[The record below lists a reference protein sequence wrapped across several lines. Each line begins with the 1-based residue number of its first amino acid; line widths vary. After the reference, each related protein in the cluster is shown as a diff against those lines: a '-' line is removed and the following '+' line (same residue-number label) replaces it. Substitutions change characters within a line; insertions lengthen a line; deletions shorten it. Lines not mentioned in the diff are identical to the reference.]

1 MAPITPGTRLG
12 RYEIRSKLG
21 AGGMGEV
28 FLAEDLELGRP
39 VAIKLLP
46 PEDEANPAA
55 RKRLMR
61 EARAAAALDHPHI
74 CAVYEV
80 GDADGRAFIAMQYV
94 EGQTLDA
101 RLRAR
106 PLDLADTLAIAVQ
119 IADALADAH
128 AHGILHRDIKPANIM
143 LTTRGQAKMMD
154 FGLAKRQRPEGA
166 RPGDTETASLVSTPG
181 AIYGTVPYMSPEQVR
196 GAELDRRSDLFSVG
210 VLLYEMVSGRRPF
223 DDGGAAATAS
233 AILTREPLPLARFA
247 PNTPPEFE
255 RIIAKSLRKNP
266 DERYQ
271 TAADLLVDLRALK
284 DDQAFQ
290 SRLERSTPSP
300 DRPPAL
306 ATTGAAPGA
315 APRRRSAW
323 LAVAVVVVLAGIG
336 GGWWLLQRGNVRR
349 AEAQLPQITALAEA
363 RRYAEAYDLA
373 VAAEPRLPGNPVLAG
388 VMSTI
393 SDTISVTSDPP
404 GAQVYLQRFVA
415 DAPDTPPA
423 RRLVGTTP
431 LKNVR
436 IARGEYVVSVEHD
449 GYAPY
454 ERTVS
459 GVTVRMGAL
468 TITPPPIQLTLSLVP
483 AASMPEGMVFV
494 PGSDYR
500 LVSWSRP
507 TDRRARLDDFFID
520 KHEVSNQEYKE
531 FINAGGYVKREFWTH
546 PFVKD
551 GRSLS
556 WEEAMARFVDR
567 TGLPG
572 PREWSNQDVP
582 AGRGDHPV
590 TDVSWYEAAAYA
602 AFRGKQLPT
611 VYQWEKAARDGTTGA
626 AGVAFMPWGV
636 FYPGDTLAG
645 RANFGGG
652 PQPVTSAAFGMSKF
666 GAYNMAGN
674 VAEWTMNDSSE
685 GYLATGGA
693 WADPTYTF
701 AQYGGRPGV
710 FASSKLGFRLA
721 QNAAGATG
729 DQGGSRIEIKQEIPE
744 YTPTSVARF
753 TTLADGYR
761 YDPAPLEARVEET
774 VETPEWTRERITF
787 NGADGERAIAYL
799 YLPRH
804 VARPLQVVH
813 YVPAGDVDS
822 GLRSLT
828 EAMDDR
834 MAPFVKSGRAVF
846 GVVLEG
852 YIGRLEPPGTARPSA
867 TTVEYFERTLN
878 RVTGL
883 RRALDYLETRPDIDR
898 TRIGFLAPSAGA
910 QLGLILGAVEARY
923 RGIIMVGSGLPTGVA
938 AVVAEANPLNFA
950 PHIRAPK
957 LMVQGRYDEDTPL
970 RTSAEPL
977 FKLWSEPKRMFLYEG
992 GHVPSNEIMMTA
1004 TSGWLDERFGRVVR

>member
-1 MAPITPGTRLG
+1 MIPIAPGVRLG
-12 RYEIRSKLG
+12 RYQLRSKLG

-39 VAIKLLP
+39 VAIKLLS

-101 RLRAR
+101 RLRAS
-106 PLDLADTLAIAVQ
+106 PLELADTLAIAVQ

-143 LTTRGQAKMMD
+143 LTTRGQAKVMD
-154 FGLAKRQRPEGA
+154 FGLAKLQRPEGA
-166 RPGDTETASLVSTPG
+166 RPGDTETASLVSAPG

-223 DDGGAAATAS
+223 DEGSAAATAS

-247 PNTPPEFE
+247 PNTPPELE
-255 RIIAKSLRKNP
+255 RIIGKSLRKNP
-266 DERYQ
+266 DDRYQ

-284 DDQAFQ
+284 DDQVFQ
-290 SRLERSTPSP
+290 IRLERSTPSP
-300 DRPPAL
+300 DRQPAL
-306 ATTGAAPGA
+306 ETAGPTPTGAG
-315 APRRRSAW
+315 RRRSPW
-323 LAVAVVVVLAGIG
+323 LALVAVAALAV
-336 GGWWLLQRGNVRR
+336 GGWWLWQRANVRR
-349 AEAQLPQITALAEA
+349 AMAQLPQIAALAEA
-363 RRYAEAYDLA
+363 RRYFDAYDLA
-373 VAAEPRLPGNPVLAG
+373 VAVEPQLPGNPTLAG
-388 VMSTI
+388 LLPII
-393 SDTISVTSDPP
+393 SDTMSATTDPP
-404 GAQVYLQRFVA
+404 GARVYLQRFVSGTA
-415 DAPDTPPA
+415 GRPPE
-423 RRLVGTTP
+423 RQLVGTTP
-431 LKNVR
+431 MKNVR
-436 IARGEYVVSVEHD
+436 IARGEYVLSIDCD

-483 AASMPEGMVFV
+483 VASMPETMVFV

-507 TDRRARLDDFFID
+507 TDRRARLDNFFID
-520 KHEVSNQEYKE
+520 KYEVSNQEYKE
-531 FINAGGYVKREFWTH
+531 FINAGGYVKREFWAH
-546 PFVKD
+546 PFVHD
-551 GRSLS
+551 GRRLS

-582 AGRGDHPV
+582 AGRGDYPV

-611 VYQWEKAARDGTTGA
+611 VYQWEKAARDGVTGA

-674 VAEWTMNDSSE
+674 VAEWTLNESSE

-701 AQYGGRPGV
+701 AQYGGRPGF

-729 DQGGSRIEIKQEIPE
+729 DQGGSRIEIAQEIPE
-744 YTPTSVARF
+744 YSPISASRF
-753 TTLADGYR
+753 ATLAAGYR
-761 YDPAPLEARVEET
+761 YEPTPLEARVDET
-774 VETPEWTRERITF
+774 VEAPEWTRERTTF
-787 NGADGERAIAYL
+787 NGAGGERAIAYL

-804 VARPLQVVH
+804 VSRPLQVVH

-828 EAMDDR
+828 DAMDDR
-834 MAPFVKSGRAVF
+834 MAPFVKSGRAAF
-846 GVVLEG
+846 GVVLKG
-852 YIGRLEPPGTARPSA
+852 YIGRLEPPGTVRPSA
-867 TTVEYFERTLN
+867 TTVEYFERMLN
-878 RVTGL
+878 RVTDL
-883 RRALDYLETRPDIDR
+883 RRGLDYLETRPDIDR
-898 TRIGFLAPSAGA
+898 TRIGFLAPSAGSVFGTA
-910 QLGLILGAVEARY
+910 LAAVETRY
-923 RGIIMVGSGLPTGVA
+923 RGIIMVGAGLPIYYAPIIA
-938 AVVAEANPLNFA
+938 AANPINFA
-950 PHIRAPK
+950 PYIRGPK
-957 LMVQGRYDEDTPL
+957 LLVQGRYDEDTSL
-970 RTSAEPL
+970 RTAAEPM
-977 FKLWSEPKRMFLYEG
+977 FKLWSEPKRLFLYDG
-992 GHVPSNEIMMTA
+992 GHVPSNETMMTA
-1004 TSGWLDERFGRVVR
+1004 TSGWLDETLGRVVR